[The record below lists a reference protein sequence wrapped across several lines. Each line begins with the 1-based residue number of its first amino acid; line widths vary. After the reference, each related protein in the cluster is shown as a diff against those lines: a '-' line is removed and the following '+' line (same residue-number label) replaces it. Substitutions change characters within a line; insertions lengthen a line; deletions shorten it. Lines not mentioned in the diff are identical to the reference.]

1 MIYPL
6 DYPVVNGGSD
16 KRSMPGVS
24 IFPINIPYSMG
35 SRLELQTEL
44 PNHLIVKEAQV
55 IPSGH
60 D

>member
-6 DYPVVNGGSD
+6 NYPVVNGGSD

-24 IFPINIPYSMG
+24 IFSRNIPYSMG

-44 PNHLIVKEAQV
+44 PNHLIVK
-55 IPSGH
+55 
-60 D
+60 